1 MAAAGADVPLLT
13 SLRAI
18 PSGLQLTVRLTPNAS
33 ADRIEGWETGPD
45 GEAWL
50 KVRVRAIPED
60 GKANA
65 ALIKLLAKQ
74 AGLAKNRLTLVRG
87 QTHRMKTIELA
98 CSGEERDN
106 IAARLGSSTV

>member
-1 MAAAGADVPLLT
+1 MTG
-13 SLRAI
+13 LRTV

-33 ADRIEGWETGPD
+33 ADRIEGWIDGSD
-45 GEAWL
+45 GESWL

-60 GKANA
+60 GKANT

-87 QTHRMKTIELA
+87 HSHRLKTIEMVCEA
-98 CSGEERDN
+98 GERAN
-106 IAARLGSSTV
+106 IAARLGAGTT